1 MTYVASPRT
10 PENSEARA
18 SNLAECLTT
27 ARKHLDETS
36 SASKTEK
43 DEILIAGA
51 VEACWNEEEVRA
63 YFSKAGRDND
73 EPEAAALQPTI
84 GLVPTL
90 NS

>member
-10 PENSEARA
+10 PEHSEARA
-18 SNLAECLTT
+18 SNLAECLAT

-36 SASKTEK
+36 SASTTEK
-43 DEILIAGA
+43 DEILIEGA

-63 YFSKAGRDND
+63 YFSKVGREDE
-73 EPEAAALQPTI
+73 EPEPAALQPTI
-84 GLVPTL
+84 GLVPAL